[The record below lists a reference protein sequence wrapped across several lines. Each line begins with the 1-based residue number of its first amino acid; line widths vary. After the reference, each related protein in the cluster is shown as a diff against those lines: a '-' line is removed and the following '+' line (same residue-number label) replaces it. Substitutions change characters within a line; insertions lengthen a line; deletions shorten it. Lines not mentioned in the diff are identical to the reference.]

1 MIQKQTQKGV
11 SPVIGVILMV
21 AITVII
27 AAVVA
32 NFVLDLGGNLSEDS
46 DATVTFNQ
54 DANYADET
62 YDVTITTTAFDN
74 ADYTYVQVVSGLD
87 TTSASNTTVST
98 TPVSYIQQTSNKE
111 FLDDNVAPEH
121 TNSSM
126 INSGDRITIKDV
138 GSEHGE
144 IDVQVF
150 GVLEGSE
157 NQIAGYSLSDDQ
169 RFFTK

>member
-32 NFVLDLGGNLSEDS
+32 NFVLDLGGNLSEDA

-54 DANYADET
+54 DANYVNTT

-74 ADYTYVQVVSGLD
+74 ADYTYVQVAGGLD
-87 TTSASNTTVST
+87 SASYNR
-98 TPVSYIQQTSNKE
+98 QTSNKT
-111 FLDDNVAPEH
+111 FLKANVAEKH
-121 TNSSM
+121 RDAAM
-126 INSGDRITIKDV
+126 INSGDRIIIEGVDSTN
-138 GSEHGE
+138 GE

-150 GVLEGSE
+150 GVLEGSV

-169 RFFTK
+169 RWFQK

>member
-32 NFVLDLGGNLSEDS
+32 NFVLDLGGNLSEDA

-54 DANYADET
+54 DANYVNTT

-74 ADYTYVQVVSGLD
+74 ADYTYVQVAGGLD
-87 TTSASNTTVST
+87 SASYNR
-98 TPVSYIQQTSNKE
+98 QTSNKT
-111 FLDDNVAPEH
+111 FLKANVAEKH
-121 TNSSM
+121 RDAAM
-126 INSGDRITIKDV
+126 INSGDRIIIKDV
-138 GSEHGE
+138 GSRE

-150 GVLEGSE
+150 GVLEGSV

-169 RFFTK
+169 RWFT

>member
-32 NFVLDLGGNLSEDS
+32 NFVLDLGGNLSEDA

-54 DANYADET
+54 DANYADST

-74 ADYTYVQVVSGLD
+74 ADYTYVQVAGGLD
-87 TTSASNTTVST
+87 SASYNR
-98 TPVSYIQQTSNKE
+98 QTSNKT
-111 FLDDNVAPEH
+111 FLKANVAEKH
-121 TNSSM
+121 IDVAM
-126 INSGDRITIKDV
+126 INSGDRIIIENV
-138 GSEHGE
+138 GSKNGE

-150 GVLEGSE
+150 GVLEGSV

-169 RFFTK
+169 RWFK

>member
-32 NFVLDLGGNLSEDS
+32 NFVLDLGGNLSEDA

-54 DANYADET
+54 DANYADKT

-74 ADYTYVQVVSGLD
+74 ADYTYVQVAGGSESYTQQSTAD
-87 TTSASNTTVST
+87 NTSLTA
-98 TPVSYIQQTSNKE
+98 
-111 FLDDNVAPEH
+111 NVAGKHKE
-121 TNSSM
+121 TAM
-126 INSGDRITIKDV
+126 INSGDRIIIEDV
-138 GSEHGE
+138 DSRE

-150 GVLEGSE
+150 GVLEGST
-157 NQIAGYSLSDDQ
+157 NQITGYSLSDDQ
-169 RFFTK
+169 RWFQK

>member
-32 NFVLDLGGNLSEDS
+32 NFVLDLGGNLSEDA

-54 DANYADET
+54 DANYVNTT

-74 ADYTYVQVVSGLD
+74 ADYTYVQVAGGLD
-87 TTSASNTTVST
+87 SASYNR
-98 TPVSYIQQTSNKE
+98 QTSNKT
-111 FLDDNVAPEH
+111 FLKANVAEKH
-121 TNSSM
+121 RDAAM
-126 INSGDRITIKDV
+126 INSGDRIIIEDV
-138 GSEHGE
+138 GSTNGE

-169 RFFTK
+169 RWFQK

>member
-32 NFVLDLGGNLSEDS
+32 NFVLDLGGNLSEDA

-54 DANYADET
+54 DAKNYAGEK

-74 ADYTYVQVVSGLD
+74 ADYTYVQVAGGLD
-87 TTSASNTTVST
+87 TTSASYN
-98 TPVSYIQQTSNKE
+98 QQTNNKT

-121 TNSSM
+121 TDVAM
-126 INSGDRITIKDV
+126 INSGDRIIIEDV
-138 GSEHGE
+138 GSRE

-150 GVLEGSE
+150 GVLEGSV

-169 RFFTK
+169 RWFT

>member
-32 NFVLDLGGNLSEDS
+32 NFVLDLGGNLSEDA

-54 DANYADET
+54 DANYADKT

-74 ADYTYVQVVSGLD
+74 ADYTYVQVAGG
-87 TTSASNTTVST
+87 SASYN
-98 TPVSYIQQTSNKE
+98 QQTNNKK
-111 FLDDNVAPEH
+111 FLDANVAKEH
-121 TNSSM
+121 RNVSM
-126 INSGDRITIKDV
+126 INSGDRIIIENV
-138 GSEHGE
+138 GSKNGE

-157 NQIAGYSLSDDQ
+157 NQITGYSLSDDQ
-169 RFFTK
+169 RWFQK

>member
-32 NFVLDLGGNLSEDS
+32 NFVLDLGGNLSEDA

-54 DANYADET
+54 DANYGT
-62 YDVTITTTAFDN
+62 SSYDVTITTTAFDN
-74 ADYTYVQVVSGLD
+74 ADYTYVQVAGGSE
-87 TTSASNTTVST
+87 
-98 TPVSYIQQTSNKE
+98 SYTQQTKADNE
-111 FLDDNVAPEH
+111 FLEDNVAKDH
-121 TNSSM
+121 RAVAM
-126 INSGDRITIKDV
+126 INSGDRIIIEDV
-138 GSEHGE
+138 DSRE

-150 GVLEGSE
+150 GVLEGST
-157 NQIAGYSLSDDQ
+157 NQITGYSLSDDQ
-169 RFFTK
+169 RWFQK

>member
-32 NFVLDLGGNLSEDS
+32 NFVLDLGGNLSEDA

-54 DANYADET
+54 DANYGNSS

-74 ADYTYVQVVSGLD
+74 ADYTYVQVAGGLD
-87 TTSASNTTVST
+87 S
-98 TPVSYIQQTSNKE
+98 VSYNQQSTADDE
-111 FLDDNVAPEH
+111 FLTANVADKH
-121 TNSSM
+121 IDAAM
-126 INSGDRITIKDV
+126 INSGDRIIIEDV
-138 GSEHGE
+138 GSRE

-150 GVLEGSE
+150 GVLEGSV

-169 RFFTK
+169 RWFT

>member
-32 NFVLDLGGNLSEDS
+32 NFVLDLGGNLSEDA

-54 DANYADET
+54 DANYADST

-74 ADYTYVQVVSGLD
+74 ADYTYVQVAGGLD
-87 TTSASNTTVST
+87 TGDSASYNR
-98 TPVSYIQQTSNKE
+98 QTNDKE
-111 FLDDNVAPEH
+111 FLKANVAKKH
-121 TNSSM
+121 RDAAM
-126 INSGDRITIKDV
+126 INSGDRIIIEEV
-138 GSEHGE
+138 GSTNGE

-169 RFFTK
+169 RFFT

>member
-32 NFVLDLGGNLSEDS
+32 NFVLDLGGNLSEDA

-54 DANYADET
+54 DANYGNSS

-74 ADYTYVQVVSGLD
+74 ADYTYVQVAGGLD
-87 TTSASNTTVST
+87 SASYNR
-98 TPVSYIQQTSNKE
+98 QTSNKT
-111 FLDDNVAPEH
+111 FLKANVAEKH
-121 TNSSM
+121 RDAAM
-126 INSGDRITIKDV
+126 INSGDRIIIEDV
-138 GSEHGE
+138 DSGE

-150 GVLEGSE
+150 GVLEGSV

-169 RFFTK
+169 RWFQK

>member
-32 NFVLDLGGNLSEDS
+32 NFVLDLGGNLSEDA

-54 DANYADET
+54 DANYADKT

-74 ADYTYVQVVSGLD
+74 ADYTYVQVAGGLD
-87 TTSASNTTVST
+87 SASYNR
-98 TPVSYIQQTSNKE
+98 QTSNKT
-111 FLDDNVAPEH
+111 FLKANVAEKH
-121 TNSSM
+121 RDAAM
-126 INSGDRITIKDV
+126 INSGDRIIIKDV
-138 GSEHGE
+138 GSRE

-150 GVLEGSE
+150 GVLEGSV

-169 RFFTK
+169 RWFN

>member
-32 NFVLDLGGNLSEDS
+32 NFVLDLGGNLSEDA

-54 DANYADET
+54 DANYADST

-74 ADYTYVQVVSGLD
+74 ADYTYVQVAGGLD
-87 TTSASNTTVST
+87 TTSASYN
-98 TPVSYIQQTSNKE
+98 QQTNDKT
-111 FLDDNVAPEH
+111 FLDNNVAPEH
-121 TNSSM
+121 NDVAM
-126 INSGDRITIKDV
+126 INSGDRIIIEDV
-138 GSEHGE
+138 GSTNGE

-169 RFFTK
+169 RFFT

>member
-32 NFVLDLGGNLSEDS
+32 NFVLDLGGNLSEDA

-74 ADYTYVQVVSGLD
+74 ADYTYIQVAGGLD
-87 TTSASNTTVST
+87 TSKSALYN
-98 TPVSYIQQTSNKE
+98 QQTNDGE
-111 FLDDNVAPEH
+111 FLEKNVAPEH
-121 TNSSM
+121 INVSM
-126 INSGDRITIKDV
+126 INSGDRIIIEDV
-138 GSEHGE
+138 GSTNGE

>member
-32 NFVLDLGGNLSEDS
+32 NFVLDLGGNLSEDA

-74 ADYTYVQVVSGLD
+74 ADYTYVQVAGGLD
-87 TTSASNTTVST
+87 GNSASYN
-98 TPVSYIQQTSNKE
+98 QQTNNKT
-111 FLDDNVAPEH
+111 FLDANVAKEH
-121 TNSSM
+121 RNVSM
-126 INSGDRITIKDV
+126 INSGDRIIIEDV
-138 GSEHGE
+138 GSTNGE

-169 RFFTK
+169 RWFT

>member
-32 NFVLDLGGNLSEDS
+32 NFVLDLGGNLSEDA

-54 DANYADET
+54 DANYADKT

-74 ADYTYVQVVSGLD
+74 ADYTYVQVAGGLD
-87 TTSASNTTVST
+87 GNSASYN
-98 TPVSYIQQTSNKE
+98 QQTNNKT
-111 FLDDNVAPEH
+111 FLDANVAKEH
-121 TNSSM
+121 RNVSM
-126 INSGDRITIKDV
+126 INSGDRIIIEDV
-138 GSEHGE
+138 GSTNGE

-150 GVLEGSE
+150 GVLEGST
-157 NQIAGYSLSDDQ
+157 NQITGYSLSDDQ
-169 RFFTK
+169 RWFQE

>member
-32 NFVLDLGGNLSEDS
+32 NFVLDLGGNLSEDA

-54 DANYADET
+54 DANYANTT

-74 ADYTYVQVVSGLD
+74 ADYTYIQVAGGLD
-87 TTSASNTTVST
+87 TDTGNSTSYN
-98 TPVSYIQQTSNKE
+98 QQTNDKT
-111 FLDDNVAPEH
+111 FLKKNVAPEH
-121 TNSSM
+121 INVSM
-126 INSGDRITIKDV
+126 INSGDRIIIEDV
-138 GSEHGE
+138 GSTNGE

-169 RFFTK
+169 RWFK

>member
-32 NFVLDLGGNLSEDS
+32 NFVLDLGGNLSEDA

-54 DANYADET
+54 DANYGNSST

-74 ADYTYVQVVSGLD
+74 ADYTYVQVAGGLD
-87 TTSASNTTVST
+87 TSKSASYN
-98 TPVSYIQQTSNKE
+98 QQTNNKK
-111 FLDDNVAPEH
+111 FLNANVAQEH
-121 TNSSM
+121 RDVAM
-126 INSGDRITIKDV
+126 INSGDRIIIEDV
-138 GSEHGE
+138 GSKNGE

-150 GVLEGSE
+150 GVLEGSV

-169 RFFTK
+169 RWFQK

>member
-32 NFVLDLGGNLSEDS
+32 NFVLDLGGNLSEDA

-54 DANYADET
+54 DANYADST

-74 ADYTYVQVVSGLD
+74 ADYTYVQVAGGLD
-87 TTSASNTTVST
+87 TSKSASYN
-98 TPVSYIQQTSNKE
+98 QQTNDKT
-111 FLDDNVAPEH
+111 FLDNNVAPEH
-121 TNSSM
+121 KDVAM
-126 INSGDRITIKDV
+126 INSGDRIIIEDV
-138 GSEHGE
+138 GSTNGE

-169 RFFTK
+169 RFFT

>member
-32 NFVLDLGGNLSEDS
+32 NFVLDLGGNLSEDA

-54 DANYADET
+54 DADYGNSS

-74 ADYTYVQVVSGLD
+74 ADYTYVQVAGGLD
-87 TTSASNTTVST
+87 SASYNR
-98 TPVSYIQQTSNKE
+98 QTSNKT
-111 FLDDNVAPEH
+111 FLKANVAEKH
-121 TNSSM
+121 RDAAM
-126 INSGDRITIKDV
+126 INSGDRIIIKDV
-138 GSEHGE
+138 GSRE

-150 GVLEGSE
+150 GVLEGSV

-169 RFFTK
+169 RWFT

>member
-32 NFVLDLGGNLSEDS
+32 NFVLDLGGNLSEDA

-54 DANYADET
+54 DANYGNSST

-74 ADYTYVQVVSGLD
+74 ADYTYVQVAGGLD
-87 TTSASNTTVST
+87 GNSASYN
-98 TPVSYIQQTSNKE
+98 QQTNNKK
-111 FLDDNVAPEH
+111 FLNANVAKEH
-121 TNSSM
+121 RNVSM
-126 INSGDRITIKDV
+126 INSGDRIIIENV
-138 GSEHGE
+138 GSKNGE

-150 GVLEGSE
+150 GVLEGSV

-169 RFFTK
+169 RWFT

>member
-32 NFVLDLGGNLSEDS
+32 NFVLDLGGNLSEDA

-54 DANYADET
+54 DANYADKT

-74 ADYTYVQVVSGLD
+74 ADYTYVQVAGGLD
-87 TTSASNTTVST
+87 S
-98 TPVSYIQQTSNKE
+98 VSYNRQTSNKE
-111 FLDDNVAPEH
+111 FLTANVAKKH
-121 TNSSM
+121 IDAAM
-126 INSGDRITIKDV
+126 INSGDRIIIENV
-138 GSEHGE
+138 GSRE

-150 GVLEGSE
+150 GVLEGSV
-157 NQIAGYSLSDDQ
+157 NQITGYSLSDDQ
-169 RFFTK
+169 RWFT

>member
-32 NFVLDLGGNLSEDS
+32 NFVLDLGGNLSEDA

-74 ADYTYVQVVSGLD
+74 ADYTYVQVAGGGGLD
-87 TTSASNTTVST
+87 TSAYN
-98 TPVSYIQQTSNKE
+98 QQTNDKKFLNKS
-111 FLDDNVAPEH
+111 VAPEH
-121 TNSSM
+121 TKFAM
-126 INSGDRITIKDV
+126 INSGDRIIIEDV
-138 GSEHGE
+138 GSTNGE

-169 RFFTK
+169 RFFT

>member
-32 NFVLDLGGNLSEDS
+32 NFVLDLGGNLSEDA

-54 DANYADET
+54 DANYGNSS

-74 ADYTYVQVVSGLD
+74 ADYTYVQVAGLD
-87 TTSASNTTVST
+87 S
-98 TPVSYIQQTSNKE
+98 VSYNRQTSNKE
-111 FLDDNVAPEH
+111 FLTANVAKKH
-121 TNSSM
+121 IDAAM
-126 INSGDRITIKDV
+126 INSGDRIIIENV
-138 GSEHGE
+138 GSKNGE

-157 NQIAGYSLSDDQ
+157 NQITGYSLSDDQ
-169 RFFTK
+169 RWFT

>member
-32 NFVLDLGGNLSEDS
+32 NFVLDLGGNLSEDA

-74 ADYTYVQVVSGLD
+74 ADYTYIQVAGGLD
-87 TTSASNTTVST
+87 TSKSASYN
-98 TPVSYIQQTSNKE
+98 QQTNNKK
-111 FLDDNVAPEH
+111 FLNANVAQEH
-121 TNSSM
+121 RNVSM
-126 INSGDRITIKDV
+126 INSGDRIIIENV
-138 GSEHGE
+138 GSKNGE

-169 RFFTK
+169 RWFQK

>member
-32 NFVLDLGGNLSEDS
+32 NFVLDLGGNLSEDA

-54 DANYADET
+54 DANYGNST

-74 ADYTYVQVVSGLD
+74 ADYTYVQVAGGVDSELY
-87 TTSASNTTVST
+87 N
-98 TPVSYIQQTSNKE
+98 QQTNNKT
-111 FLDDNVAPEH
+111 FLDANVAEEH
-121 TNSSM
+121 TGVAM
-126 INSGDRITIKDV
+126 INSGDRIIIEEV
-138 GSEHGE
+138 GSTNGE

-169 RFFTK
+169 RWFT

>member
-32 NFVLDLGGNLSEDS
+32 NFVLDLGGNLSEDA

-54 DANYADET
+54 DADYGNSS

-74 ADYTYVQVVSGLD
+74 ADYTYVQVAGGLD
-87 TTSASNTTVST
+87 GNSASYN
-98 TPVSYIQQTSNKE
+98 QQTNNKT
-111 FLDDNVAPEH
+111 FLDANVAKDH
-121 TNSSM
+121 RAVAM
-126 INSGDRITIKDV
+126 INSGDRIIIEDV
-138 GSEHGE
+138 DSRE

-150 GVLEGSE
+150 GVLEGST
-157 NQIAGYSLSDDQ
+157 NQITGYSLSDDQ
-169 RFFTK
+169 RWFQK

>member
-32 NFVLDLGGNLSEDS
+32 NFVLDLGGNLSEDA

-54 DANYADET
+54 DANYVNTT

-74 ADYTYVQVVSGLD
+74 ADYTYVQVAGGLD
-87 TTSASNTTVST
+87 SASYNR
-98 TPVSYIQQTSNKE
+98 QTSNKT
-111 FLDDNVAPEH
+111 FLKANVAEKH
-121 TNSSM
+121 RDAAM
-126 INSGDRITIKDV
+126 INSGDRIIIKDV
-138 GSEHGE
+138 GSRE

-150 GVLEGSE
+150 GVLEGSV

-169 RFFTK
+169 RWFK

>member
-32 NFVLDLGGNLSEDS
+32 NFVLDLGGNLSEDA

-54 DANYADET
+54 DANYADKT

-74 ADYTYVQVVSGLD
+74 ADYTYVQVAGGLD
-87 TTSASNTTVST
+87 SASYNR
-98 TPVSYIQQTSNKE
+98 QTSNKT
-111 FLDDNVAPEH
+111 FLKANVAEKH
-121 TNSSM
+121 RDAAM
-126 INSGDRITIKDV
+126 INSGDRIIIKDV
-138 GSEHGE
+138 GSRE

-150 GVLEGSE
+150 GVLEGSV

-169 RFFTK
+169 RWFT

>member
-32 NFVLDLGGNLSEDS
+32 NFVLDLGGNLSEDA

-54 DANYADET
+54 DANYGNST

-74 ADYTYVQVVSGLD
+74 ADYTYVQVAGGLD
-87 TTSASNTTVST
+87 TGDSASYN
-98 TPVSYIQQTSNKE
+98 QQTNNKT
-111 FLDDNVAPEH
+111 FLDANVAEEH
-121 TNSSM
+121 TGVAM
-126 INSGDRITIKDV
+126 INSGDRIIIEEV
-138 GSEHGE
+138 GSTNGE

-169 RFFTK
+169 RFFT

>member
-32 NFVLDLGGNLSEDS
+32 NFVLDLGGNLSEDA

-54 DANYADET
+54 DANYGNSS

-74 ADYTYVQVVSGLD
+74 ADYTYVQVAGGLD
-87 TTSASNTTVST
+87 GNSASYN
-98 TPVSYIQQTSNKE
+98 QQTNNKD
-111 FLDDNVAPEH
+111 FLDANVADKH
-121 TNSSM
+121 SDVAM
-126 INSGDRITIKDV
+126 INSGDRIIIRNV
-138 GSEHGE
+138 GSRE

-150 GVLEGSE
+150 GVLEGST
-157 NQIAGYSLSDDQ
+157 NQITGYTLSDDQ

>member
-32 NFVLDLGGNLSEDS
+32 NFVLDLGGNLSEDA

-54 DANYADET
+54 DANYADKT
-62 YDVTITTTAFDN
+62 YDVTITTTAFYN
-74 ADYTYVQVVSGLD
+74 ADYTYVQVAGGID
-87 TTSASNTTVST
+87 PTSYNR
-98 TPVSYIQQTSNKE
+98 QTNNE
-111 FLDDNVAPEH
+111 TFLKANVADKH
-121 TNSSM
+121 SDVAM
-126 INSGDRITIKDV
+126 INSGDRIIIRNV
-138 GSEHGE
+138 GSRE

-150 GVLEGSE
+150 GVLEGSV

-169 RFFTK
+169 RWFT

>member
-32 NFVLDLGGNLSEDS
+32 NFVLDLGGNLSEDA

-54 DANYADET
+54 DANYGNSS

-74 ADYTYVQVVSGLD
+74 ADYTYVQVAGGLD
-87 TTSASNTTVST
+87 SASYNR
-98 TPVSYIQQTSNKE
+98 QTSNKT
-111 FLDDNVAPEH
+111 FLKANVAEKH
-121 TNSSM
+121 RDAAM
-126 INSGDRITIKDV
+126 INSGDRIIIKDV
-138 GSEHGE
+138 GSRE

-150 GVLEGSE
+150 GVLEGSV

-169 RFFTK
+169 RWFQK